1 MMGQNGE
8 NQRKIAKPKKRNRDV
23 KQNAKRR
30 KNDGQSA
37 FAACGKDDPNC
48 LYLKMGALLDSC
60 IDFFSKAC
68 YNKENGGLDDE
79 FM

>member
-1 MMGQNGE
+1 MKFV
-8 NQRKIAKPKKRNRDV
+8 KI
-23 KQNAKRR
+23 
-30 KNDGQSA
+30 SA
-37 FAACGKDDPNC
+37 LLAALIFTFAACGKDNPNC

-68 YNKENGGLDDE
+68 YNEENGGLDDE